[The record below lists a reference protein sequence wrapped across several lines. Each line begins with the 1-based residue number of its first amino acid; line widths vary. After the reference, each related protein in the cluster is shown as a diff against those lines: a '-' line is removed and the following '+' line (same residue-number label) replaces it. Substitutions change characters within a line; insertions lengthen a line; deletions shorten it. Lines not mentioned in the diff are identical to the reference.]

1 MTSKLYYLDG
11 EVPKNETVLPL
22 YRAMHITFLISL
34 MIDWLFDMALL
45 LLYACD
51 SKSLLSSAVSSFA
64 RCCSRLGPQYRTWKH
79 RYTFCRRKQ

>member
-34 MIDWLFDMALL
+34 MID
-45 LLYACD
+45 
-51 SKSLLSSAVSSFA
+51 
-64 RCCSRLGPQYRTWKH
+64 
-79 RYTFCRRKQ
+79 